1 MTAAGLD
8 AWWEMTTPLMHISC
22 NDGVIQLSPLSSYAV
37 HEIVRPDQS
46 RTFCTPSLAVC
57 PTHCS
62 QLDLNPA
69 NLEATT
75 EAEWILNSLSSLKM
89 AFSMMS
95 RLRHHYLLSCKYW
108 WNFLKQFFSHPE
120 CRAVTRIFFWTEA
133 SHSFPSPPFPSLPLS
148 PLPSPPSPPF
158 LPLPF
163 PLEVG
168 PSLRLGSLG
177 ERLRS
182 PSGAAKR
189 VLMHFRHTF

>member
-1 MTAAGLD
+1 
-8 AWWEMTTPLMHISC
+8 MTTPLMHSRC
-22 NDGVIQLSPLSSYAV
+22 NDGVIQLSPLSYSAV
-37 HEIVRPDQS
+37 LDVVEISHAPFVHLLLQYVPV
-46 RTFCTPSLAVC
+46 F
-57 PTHCS
+57 THCS

-133 SHSFPSPPFPSLPLS
+133 SHSFPSPPFP
-148 PLPSPPSPPF
+148 
-158 LPLPF
+158 
-163 PLEVG
+163 
-168 PSLRLGSLG
+168 
-177 ERLRS
+177 LRS
-182 PSGAAKR
+182 RPLIAARESGGALTLPQRGRQTCSDA
-189 VLMHFRHTF
+189 F